1 MKFNTLFPE
10 MIGLEWGNSALDL
23 GDEEIGRLEDGV
35 AYTRGRSNSN
45 SLSWKAFRQPDGRV
59 RVDIRDNSKSDE
71 DSRSESGS
79 VVLPAVP
86 GNNKKEIT

>member
-59 RVDIRDNSKSDE
+59 RVDVRDNSKSEE
-71 DSRSESGS
+71 DSWCETGS
-79 VVLPAVP
+79 IILPAL
-86 GNNKKEIT
+86 GG

>member
-35 AYTRGRSNSN
+35 AWSKGRTNSN
-45 SLSWKAFRQPDGRV
+45 SLSWKAVRLEDGRV

-79 VVLPAVP
+79 VVLP
-86 GNNKKEIT
+86 ER